1 PLILE
6 WRPFNVQEQ
15 DLQEAA
21 ILVALFGLITSRLRI
36 GWAKALFVVFTLHV
50 YLSHQRFVYL
60 FFLLVP
66 VVVAVEVAR
75 QYPSLSADAWLSE
88 KRDVLEKF
96 FASRFHLLC
105 GATAVLLVGAIL
117 ALN

>member
-1 PLILE
+1 
-6 WRPFNVQEQ
+6 
-15 DLQEAA
+15 
-21 ILVALFGLITSRLRI
+21 
-36 GWAKALFVVFTLHV
+36 LHV

-117 ALN
+117 ALNNAYQVAASPTTSASGALAFA